1 MATLVRDIERPS
13 FLDPPTEDQL
23 SLGTVAAPVRDGAPS
38 LEEAPPP
45 RETLSERL
53 RGERSIGVGV
63 SGLATARTVA
73 TRGGEATLDAL
84 LVGAWE
90 GLSARRPVA
99 CPVCAGPM
107 NPRVG
112 AAAGDC
118 GDCGSQLR

>member
-13 FLDPPTEDQL
+13 FLDPPTEGQL
-23 SLGTVAAPVRDGAPS
+23 SLGTVAAPVREGAPS
-38 LEEAPPP
+38 RKAAPAREA
-45 RETLSERL
+45 LSERL
-53 RGERSIGVGV
+53 RAERGSRAGAG
-63 SGLATARTVA
+63 GATSVQTVA

-118 GDCGSQLR
+118 GDCGSRLR